1 MVKFTMNHN
10 NLSRYM
16 EEYNLSKLTLQELES
31 HLWKSADILRGSIDS
46 SDYKSYIFGL
56 LFIKRLSDVFTEHRN
71 ELLEVHGLEMGETL
85 AEDPEQFQFYVPQE
99 ARWHEIRKHSEDVG
113 TAINVAFEALENE
126 NKTLEGVLTPIDF
139 NRKEV
144 LTDEIL
150 QRLLQHF
157 SLLDLSNGNL
167 SEPDML
173 GRAYEYLISQFADDA
188 GKKGGEFY
196 TPSKV
201 VELIVKLIKPE
212 EGMRVYDPTCGSGGM
227 LIQSVDFVKAKGGNP
242 QSLSL
247 YGQEK
252 NLNTWSIAK
261 MNLLLHGLP
270 DHDIRKGDTIRN
282 PRLVEDNEIM
292 LFDRV
297 IANPP
302 FSLKEW
308 GREAAEHDPYGRFRF
323 GLPPKNA
330 GDYAFVQHMITSLK
344 HDGVAGV
351 VMPHGVLFRSGAEG
365 KIRQGIL
372 ESDLLEAVVGLPS
385 GLFYGTGIPA
395 CILILNRDKSE
406 ERKRKVLFIAAE
418 SNYQEGKNQN
428 LLRPQDIDKVVNAFN
443 QYEDIE
449 EYARWVSLEEIKA
462 NDFNLN
468 ITRYVDKSVEEEK
481 IDISETIKIIN
492 QLQKERKLNSERMNN
507 YLHELGLGEISV

>member
-1 MVKFTMNHN
+1 MA
-10 NLSRYM
+10 
-16 EEYNLSKLTLQELES
+16 KLTLQELES

-71 ELLEVHGLEMGETL
+71 ELLEVHGLEIGEVL

-99 ARWHEIRKHSEDVG
+99 ARWHEIRKHAQDVG

-308 GREAAEHDPYGRFRF
+308 GRESAEHDAYGRFRF
-323 GLPPKNA
+323 GIPPKNA
-330 GDYAFVQHMITSLK
+330 GDYAFVQHMIASLK
-344 HDGVAGV
+344 HDGMAGV
-351 VMPHGVLFRSGAEG
+351 VMPHGVLFRGGAEG

-372 ESDLLEAVVGLPS
+372 ESDLLEAVIGLPS
-385 GLFYGTGIPA
+385 GLFYGTGIQA
-395 CILILNRDKSE
+395 CILILNRNKLDD
-406 ERKRKVLFIAAE
+406 RKGKVLFIAGE
-418 SNYQEGKNQN
+418 SDYQNGKNQN
-428 LLRPQDIDKVVNAFN
+428 LLRQQDIDKMVGAFDM
-443 QYEDIE
+443 YVDVDK
-449 EYARWVSLEEIKA
+449 YARIVLLEEIKS

-468 ITRYVDKSVEEEK
+468 ITRYVDKTVNEEEVNINNIVLELK
-481 IDISETIKIIN
+481 ALEEEQRVIKDRVN
-492 QLQKERKLNSERMNN
+492 D
-507 YLHELGLGEISV
+507 YLKELGIGGL

>member
-1 MVKFTMNHN
+1 MT
-10 NLSRYM
+10 
-16 EEYNLSKLTLQELES
+16 KLTLQELES

-56 LFIKRLSDVFTEHRN
+56 LFIKRLSDVFTEHRH
-71 ELLEVHGLEMGETL
+71 ELLEAHGLEMGELL
-85 AEDPEQFQFYVPQE
+85 AEDPDQYQFYVPQE
-99 ARWHEIRKHSEDVG
+99 ARWHDIRKNAQDIG

-144 LTDEIL
+144 LTDEVL

-308 GREAAEHDPYGRFRF
+308 GREAAEHDAYGRFRF
-323 GLPPKNA
+323 GIPPKNA
-330 GDYAFVQHMITSLK
+330 GDYAFVQHMIASLK
-344 HDGVAGV
+344 HDGIAGV
-351 VMPHGVLFRSGAEG
+351 VMPHGVLFRGGAEG

-372 ESDLLEAVVGLPS
+372 EADLLEAVVGLPA

-395 CILILNRDKSE
+395 CILILNRNKPE
-406 ERKRKVLFIAAE
+406 ERKGKVLFIAGE
-418 SNYQEGKNQN
+418 SDFQEGKNQN
-428 LLRPQDIDKVVNAFN
+428 LLRSQDVTKIVNAFDK
-443 QYEDIE
+443 YEDIE
-449 EYARWVSLEEIKA
+449 KYARVIELEEIES
-462 NDFNLN
+462 NDFSLN
-468 ITRYVDKSVEEEK
+468 ISRYIDKSVEEEQM
-481 IDISETIKIIN
+481 DINAIVLE
-492 QLQKERKLNSERMNN
+492 LEVLEEEQKESRNKVRK
-507 YLHELGLGEISV
+507 YLTELGVGEY